1 MTDYPTNVEHY
12 GPNGLIST
20 EVIHNILTGE
30 AELKYL
36 SDAKLKAAY
45 STLRQWSADAQAT
58 ADLWPTLSN
67 AQKDARM
74 QITYQRLATFFDRFA
89 DLLLVEGRSS

>member
-12 GPNGLIST
+12 GPNGLAST
-20 EVIHNILTGE
+20 EVIHNILEGE
-30 AELKYL
+30 AELQHL
-36 SDAKLKAAY
+36 APDKLRTAY
-45 STLRQWSADAQAT
+45 TTLRQWSADAQAT
-58 ADLWPTLSN
+58 ADAWATLSN

-89 DLLLVEGRSS
+89 DLLLAEGRS

>member
-1 MTDYPTNVEHY
+1 MTDYPTTVEHY

-20 EVIHNILTGE
+20 EVVHRFLEGV
-30 AELKYL
+30 AEQLHLAPDRMKQVYT
-36 SDAKLKAAY
+36 
-45 STLRQWSADAQAT
+45 TLRQWSADAQNT
-58 ADLWPTLSN
+58 ADTWATLSN

-89 DLLLVEGRSS
+89 DLLLLDGRS